1 MRELNKYK
9 KKKVSENINLSRWIF
24 AGIGQKQKVL
34 QPMQNFEYS

>member
-9 KKKVSENINLSRWIF
+9 KKNVSKNINLSCGIF
-24 AGIGQKQKVL
+24 AGIGQKQ